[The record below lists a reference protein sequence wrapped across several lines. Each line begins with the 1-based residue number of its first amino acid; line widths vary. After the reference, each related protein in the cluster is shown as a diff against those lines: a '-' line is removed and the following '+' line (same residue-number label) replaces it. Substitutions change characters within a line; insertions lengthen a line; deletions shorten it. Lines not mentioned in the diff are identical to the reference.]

1 VVSAAELH
9 VAAFCAVQDNARHS
23 EESLFEL
30 LAALYPEATEEQ
42 IDEAARSAL

>member
-1 VVSAAELH
+1 MVSEIELH
-9 VAAFCAVQDNARHS
+9 AAAFCAVQDNARHS

-42 IDEAARSAL
+42 LDEAVRSAL